1 MGLNVQEAVIWTQPS
16 TPSTEKGKANLPN
29 KFKSTPDSRT
39 HCLLRLRSDCGGK
52 TGQKNSVA
60 SVSFLCK
67 VPRNPTGN
75 YDSSGHYKL
84 HD

>member
-1 MGLNVQEAVIWTQPS
+1 MGLKAQEAVLWTQHS
-16 TPSTEKGKANLPN
+16 IPSTEKGKASLPN

-39 HCLLRLRSDCGGK
+39 HCLLRLGQVGGK

-60 SVSFLCK
+60 SISFLCK

-75 YDSSGHYKL
+75 YDSLGPYEL